1 MKNNFIP
8 ILGAGLISYS
18 IALALVENTS
28 FNVAIFSTSPIPI
41 VSSIVYQN
49 SGEKYSKKAITPKK
63 NEETIDELE
72 ARMHPYSSRIL
83 YISSSDS
90 SFSDII
96 KAAPFIISACR
107 SGLPDHYVNIFNK
120 IAFSSKKRCHFS

>member
-41 VSSIVYQN
+41 VISIVY
-49 SGEKYSKKAITPKK
+49 K
-63 NEETIDELE
+63 N
-72 ARMHPYSSRIL
+72 
-83 YISSSDS
+83 
-90 SFSDII
+90 
-96 KAAPFIISACR
+96 
-107 SGLPDHYVNIFNK
+107 
-120 IAFSSKKRCHFS
+120 